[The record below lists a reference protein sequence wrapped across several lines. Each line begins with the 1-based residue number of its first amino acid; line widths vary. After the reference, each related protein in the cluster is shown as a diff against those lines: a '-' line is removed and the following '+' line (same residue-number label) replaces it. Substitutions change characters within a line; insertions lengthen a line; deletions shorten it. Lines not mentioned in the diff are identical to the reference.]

1 MTIRSLMPI
10 PRLMPIANPIRTASL
25 AAMAVTFAALAGCA
39 TTPSTPMSNAVV
51 APYADTIDLDGRLS
65 VNYVRDGKQESISGK
80 FAWRQHGARTDVT
93 LSSPVGQTIA
103 TIAVAPGE
111 AVLKQGN
118 NPPRS
123 APDVDALSMQA
134 LGWPLPVS
142 GLRDW
147 LQGYAVAADGKRF
160 AASPAQPKV
169 TTRDGWQLDFV
180 SWQQGGATPKPLRI
194 DARRGAG
201 GADGAIERI
210 EIRIVIDAGS

>member
-1 MTIRSLMPI
+1 MTIQ
-10 PRLMPIANPIRTASL
+10 RLISTA
-25 AAMAVTFAALAGCA
+25 ACAAALATLVAGCA
-39 TTPSTPMSNAVV
+39 TTPATPVSTAVV

-80 FAWRQHGARTDVT
+80 FAWRQHGPRTDVT
-93 LSSPVGQTIA
+93 LSSPLGDTIA
-103 TIAVAPGE
+103 TIAVTPGE
-111 AVLKQGN
+111 AVFKQGN
-118 NPPRS
+118 KPPRS
-123 APDVDALSMQA
+123 APDVDALSTQT

-147 LQGYAVAADGKRF
+147 LQGYAVAQDGKRF

-180 SWQQGGATPKPLRI
+180 SWQEGTTPPKPLRI

-201 GADGAIERI
+201 GEVERI
-210 EIRIVIDAGS
+210 EIRIVIDGAN